1 MPGPTRSKGKSA
13 DAAMGGPARRAGAA
27 SWHPHELRHSCA
39 SLLLAQGTRLEVV
52 SEMYSVISGRLRS
65 R

>member
-1 MPGPTRSKGKSA
+1 
-13 DAAMGGPARRAGAA
+13 MGGPARRAGAA